1 MFAALG
7 SMDILN
13 PIPPEPDARE
23 EGASAPDGWDSIAA
37 LTGGEPPERFDEL
50 GRVRALEPVYPL
62 LHALAGRGLR
72 EFFVR
77 AAALEALIASERPAF
92 GARDL
97 DEILYFLDELARDA
111 TMKALRASGWL
122 EHDPAEGTRIT
133 EAGRWAYD
141 ILAFLHKRVGEAEL
155 LPTVEGVEYALR
167 IGIDPLRHLLSMRSR
182 LTALRAAIDAARAS
196 HSEVILRRTAGR
208 ISDVM
213 KLSEQIRAVLRRVP
227 VENAPARA
235 VAREVHDLLARLHG
249 SGSELHRDV
258 TEVGRQHLQLTGGVT
273 NEQIVRALMRRS
285 REELAAVGREALLPI
300 ARPPPLLTTD
310 VVASAAEQQVHKDR
324 PAPEVIDWSEP
335 PEAPRASGDE
345 GVPGEVAALLDELA
359 TIAREGR
366 SVSLS
371 NVVPRGSA
379 AESFL
384 RLSLLALAG
393 VSRAGEGIAG
403 RLGALEI
410 DVQPHGDGWPEPLDG
425 PPLARLTPGQIVP
438 RARKG
443 TEDG

>member
-1 MFAALG
+1 
-7 SMDILN
+7 MDTLDPIL
-13 PIPPEPDARE
+13 PEPSVRE
-23 EGASAPDGWDSIAA
+23 EGAPVPDGWDSIAT
-37 LTGGEPPERFDEL
+37 LTGGESPDRFEEL
-50 GRVRALEPVYPL
+50 GRVHPLEPVYPL

-77 AAALEALIASERPAF
+77 AAALEALVASERPAF

-97 DEILYFLDELARDA
+97 DEILYFLDEPARDG

-133 EAGRWAYD
+133 DAGRWAYD

-182 LTALRAAIDAARAS
+182 LTALRAAIGTARAS
-196 HSEVILRRTAGR
+196 HSEVILRRAAGR
-208 ISDVM
+208 ITDVL
-213 KLSEQIRAVLRRVP
+213 KLSEQIRAVLQRVP

-249 SGSELHRDV
+249 AGSELHRDV
-258 TEVGRQHLQLTGGVT
+258 TEVGRQHLQLTGGLT

-310 VVASAAEQQVHKDR
+310 VVASAAEQQVVKDR
-324 PAPEVIDWSEP
+324 VAPEVIDWSEP
-335 PEAPRASGDE
+335 PESPRASGDQA
-345 GVPGEVAALLDELA
+345 VPAEVTALLDELA
-359 TIAREGR
+359 TVAREGR
-366 SVSLS
+366 PGPLHEI
-371 NVVPRGSA
+371 VPRGSA
-379 AESFL
+379 GESFL
-384 RLSLLALAG
+384 RLSLLALTG

-403 RLGALEI
+403 RLGALPL
-410 DVQPHGDGWPEPLDG
+410 DVQPSGDGWPERLDG
-425 PPLARLTPGQIVP
+425 APLATLTPGRIVP
-438 RARKG
+438 RASKDPTHG
-443 TEDG
+443 

>member
-1 MFAALG
+1 
-7 SMDILN
+7 MDLRD
-13 PIPPEPDARE
+13 PISPENAARE
-23 EGASAPDGWDSIAA
+23 EGPPAPDGWDSIAS
-37 LTGGEPPERFDEL
+37 LTGGGPPERFEEL

-77 AAALEALIASERPAF
+77 AAALEALVASERPAF
-92 GARDL
+92 GARDV
-97 DEILYFLDELARDA
+97 DEILYFLDESARDA

-133 EAGRWAYD
+133 DAGRWAYD
-141 ILAFLHKRVGEAEL
+141 ILAFLHKRIGEAEL

-258 TEVGRQHLQLTGGVT
+258 TEVGRQHLQLTGGLT

-285 REELAAVGREALLPI
+285 RDELAAVGREALLPI
-300 ARPPPLLTTD
+300 ARPPPLLTAD
-310 VVASAAEQQVHKDR
+310 VIASAAEQQVLRDR
-324 PAPEVIDWSEP
+324 AAPEATDWSEP
-335 PEAPRASGDE
+335 PEAPRASGGE
-345 GVPGEVAALLDELA
+345 GVPSEVAALLQDLA
-359 TIAREGR
+359 AIATEGR
-366 SVSLS
+366 PVPLS
-371 NVVPRGSA
+371 DVVPRESA
-379 AESFL
+379 GESFL

-403 RLGALEI
+403 RLGALPI
-410 DVQPHGDGWPEPLDG
+410 DVEAHGDGWPEQLEG
-425 PPLARLTPGQIVP
+425 APLARLTPGRIVP
-438 RARKG
+438 RAPRG
-443 TEDG
+443 SEDG